1 MNGTHEDDT
10 NVIKFDLTRRST
22 DISNSISHPE
32 SKWFD
37 DPLDD
42 LLNEFSD
49 DSEDLEFKQKD
60 YIHHLENPTDKEIK
74 FEQDTLTMSS
84 NLISRVDRL
93 KESVQ
98 RLRYYLNE
106 MNLED

>member
-1 MNGTHEDDT
+1 MNGISEDDT
-10 NVIKFDLTRRST
+10 NVIKFDLNRRST

-37 DPLDD
+37 DPLED

-49 DSEDLEFKQKD
+49 DSEELDLKQKD
-60 YIHHLENPTDKEIK
+60 YIHHLEHPKDQEIK
-74 FEQDTLTMSS
+74 FEQDALEMSS

-98 RLRYYLNE
+98 RLKYYLNE